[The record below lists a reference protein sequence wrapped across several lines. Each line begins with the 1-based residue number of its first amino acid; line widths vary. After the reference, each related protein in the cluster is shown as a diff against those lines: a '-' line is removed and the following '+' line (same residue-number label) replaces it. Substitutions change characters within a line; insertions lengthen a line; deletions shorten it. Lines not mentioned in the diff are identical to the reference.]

1 MKSNKVVVLLN
12 APSSGLWPPFPSRG
26 EGNGVRGFTLIEL
39 LVVVLIIGILA
50 AVALP
55 QYQKAVEKSRA
66 TEALTLLKSLYSASK
81 VYYLEHGQWPSQ
93 ISQLSIDIPWMGN
106 QAWYAVG
113 TYRAGIS
120 NKDWA
125 IQFINNGGSNWGV
138 SIGRIS
144 GAYAGTAFEIYLSSS
159 NEQIP
164 LEYILCAEG
173 PSREHVLNKFN
184 KSKGAYCQ
192 QLFHATELPVISAGM
207 DYFLMP

>member
-1 MKSNKVVVLLN
+1 MKKTSCK
-12 APSSGLWPPFPSRG
+12 
-26 EGNGVRGFTLIEL
+26 RGFTLIEL

-50 AVALP
+50 AVAVP
-55 QYQKAVEKSRA
+55 QYQKAVEKSRS

-81 VYYLEHGQWPSQ
+81 VYYLEHGRWPSQ
-93 ISQLSIDIPWMGN
+93 IGQLNIDIPWTGK
-106 QAWYAVG
+106 QSWYAVG
-113 TYRAGIS
+113 TYKAGVS

-125 IQFINNGGSNWGV
+125 IQFINNDVDYFGI

-144 GAYAGTAFEIYLSSS
+144 GAYAGTAFEIYASSS
-159 NEQIP
+159 DEKIP

-173 PSREHVLNKFN
+173 PSREYVLNKFS

-192 QLFHATELPVISAGM
+192 QLFHATELPVISSGM